1 MKIGLLAYHAVC
13 NFGAMLQLLST
24 YMFLKNHG
32 HEPVIIN
39 WLAKDLEDYYSQNTP
54 KSQIENQLKLRL
66 QLWRETALCRTIKD
80 VANVIAN
87 EHIDAVI
94 IGSDAVA
101 QHHPLFERIVF
112 PCRSIVAVN
121 SVTSDVVFPNP
132 FWGLWTNYL
141 DKPVPVALMS
151 AASQDSKYKFISKHL
166 RKQMKECVMSYC
178 YASVRDEDT
187 QKMFSYITDGQCCPP
202 VTPDPVFA
210 FNQNAASLLPS
221 KADIMKRY
229 GLSDNYLLVSF
240 KNDKRSMVSQT
251 WLNELQNIAT
261 QHGVQCV
268 SLPFSTSRSAG
279 ELDKEIGLPLSP
291 VDWYALLKYSCGYIG
306 NNMHPI
312 VVCIH
317 NAVPFFSFDNYGTK
331 HANGLFCD
339 SSTSK
344 IRHILKVAD
353 LLDCRVASNSLFR
366 HTPTPS
372 HVFDKLQTFDR
383 DKCVSFAQAY
393 LKKYNEMM
401 VTIFERIG
409 CDSH

>member
-39 WLAKDLEDYYSQNTP
+39 WVAKDLENYYAQNTP
-54 KSQIENQLKLRL
+54 ISQIENQLKLRL
-66 QLWRETALCRTIKD
+66 QLWKETALCRTIKD
-80 VANVIAN
+80 VANIISN
-87 EHIDAVI
+87 EQIDAVI

-112 PCRSIVAVN
+112 PCRNIIAIN

-132 FWGLWTNYL
+132 FWGIWTDYL

-151 AASQDSKYKFISKHL
+151 AASQDSKYKYISKKF
-166 RKQMKECVMSYC
+166 RKQMKERIMAFSYV
-178 YASVRDEDT
+178 SVRDMDT
-187 QKMFSYITDGQCCPP
+187 QKMFSFITEGQCCPS

-210 FNQNAASLLPS
+210 FNQNAASLVPS
-221 KADIMKRY
+221 KEELMKKY
-229 GLSDNYLLVSF
+229 GLSGKYMLISF
-240 KNDKRSMVSQT
+240 KNEKRCNVSQT
-251 WLNELQNIAT
+251 WLNKFQDIAKH
-261 QHGVQCV
+261 HGIQCV
-268 SLPFSTSRSAG
+268 SLPFSTSLSAG
-279 ELDKEIGLPLSP
+279 ELENKIALPLNP
-291 VDWYALLKYSCGYIG
+291 IDWYALLKYSCGYIG

-344 IRHILKVAD
+344 IRHILKVAN
-353 LLDCRVASNSLFR
+353 LLDCRIASNSLFR
-366 HTPTPS
+366 RTPS
-372 HVFDKLQTFDR
+372 PEHVFNKLQTFDKA
-383 DKCVSFAQAY
+383 KCKNFAQGY
-393 LKKYNEMM
+393 LNKYNEMM
-401 VTIFERIG
+401 TKILERLRG
-409 CDSH
+409 AL

>member
-39 WLAKDLEDYYSQNTP
+39 WVAKDLENYYAQNTP
-54 KSQIENQLKLRL
+54 ISQIENQLKLRL
-66 QLWRETALCRTIKD
+66 QLWKETALCRTIKD
-80 VANVIAN
+80 VANIISN
-87 EHIDAVI
+87 EQIDAVI

-112 PCRSIVAVN
+112 PCRNIIAIN

-132 FWGLWTNYL
+132 FWGIWTDYL

-151 AASQDSKYKFISKHL
+151 AASQDSKYKYISKKI
-166 RKQMKECVMSYC
+166 RKQMKERIMAFSYV
-178 YASVRDEDT
+178 SVRDMDT
-187 QKMFSYITDGQCCPP
+187 QKMFSFITEGQCCPS

-210 FNQNAASLLPS
+210 FNQNAASLVPS
-221 KADIMKRY
+221 KEELMKKY
-229 GLSDNYLLVSF
+229 GLSGKYMLISF
-240 KNDKRSMVSQT
+240 KNEKRCNVSQT
-251 WLNELQNIAT
+251 WLNKFQDIAKH
-261 QHGVQCV
+261 HGIQCV
-268 SLPFSTSRSAG
+268 SLPFSTSLSAG
-279 ELDKEIGLPLSP
+279 ELENKIALPLNP
-291 VDWYALLKYSCGYIG
+291 IDWYALLKYSCGYIG

-317 NAVPFFSFDNYGTK
+317 NTVPFFSFDNYGTK

-344 IRHILKVAD
+344 IRHILKVAN
-353 LLDCRVASNSLFR
+353 LLDCRIASNSLFR
-366 HTPTPS
+366 RTPS
-372 HVFDKLQTFDR
+372 PEHVFNKLQTFDKSKMQKFCSR
-383 DKCVSFAQAY
+383 LSQ
-393 LKKYNEMM
+393 
-401 VTIFERIG
+401 
-409 CDSH
+409 

>member
-39 WLAKDLEDYYSQNTP
+39 WVAKDLENYYAQNTP
-54 KSQIENQLKLRL
+54 ISQIENQLKLRL
-66 QLWRETALCRTIKD
+66 QLWKETALCRTIKD
-80 VANVIAN
+80 VANIISN
-87 EHIDAVI
+87 EQIDAVI

-112 PCRSIVAVN
+112 PCRNIIAIN

-132 FWGLWTNYL
+132 FWGIWTDYL

-151 AASQDSKYKFISKHL
+151 AASQDSKYKYISKKI
-166 RKQMKECVMSYC
+166 RKQMKERIMAFSYV
-178 YASVRDEDT
+178 SVRDMDT
-187 QKMFSYITDGQCCPP
+187 QKMFSFITEGQCCPS

-210 FNQNAASLLPS
+210 FNQNAASLVPS
-221 KADIMKRY
+221 KEELMKKY
-229 GLSDNYLLVSF
+229 GLSGKYMLISF
-240 KNDKRSMVSQT
+240 KNEKRCNVSQT
-251 WLNELQNIAT
+251 WLNKFQDIAKH
-261 QHGVQCV
+261 HGIQCV
-268 SLPFSTSRSAG
+268 SLPFSTSLSAG
-279 ELDKEIGLPLSP
+279 ELENKIALPLNP
-291 VDWYALLKYSCGYIG
+291 IDWYALLKYSCGYIG

-317 NAVPFFSFDNYGTK
+317 NTVPFFSFDNYGTK

-344 IRHILKVAD
+344 IRHILKVAN
-353 LLDCRVASNSLFR
+353 LLDCRIASNSLFR
-366 HTPTPS
+366 RTPS
-372 HVFDKLQTFDR
+372 PELVFNKLQTFDKA
-383 DKCVSFAQAY
+383 KCKNFAQGY
-393 LKKYNEMM
+393 LNKYNEMM
-401 VTIFERIG
+401 TKILERLRG
-409 CDSH
+409 AL

>member
-39 WLAKDLEDYYSQNTP
+39 WVAKDLENYYAQNTP
-54 KSQIENQLKLRL
+54 ISQIENQLKLRL
-66 QLWRETALCRTIKD
+66 QLWKETALCRTIKD
-80 VANVIAN
+80 VANIISN
-87 EHIDAVI
+87 EQIDAVI

-112 PCRSIVAVN
+112 PCRNIIAIN

-132 FWGLWTNYL
+132 FWGIWTDYL

-151 AASQDSKYKFISKHL
+151 AASQDSKYKYISKKL
-166 RKQMKECVMSYC
+166 RKQMKERIMAFSYV
-178 YASVRDEDT
+178 SVRDVDT
-187 QKMFSYITDGQCCPP
+187 QKMFSFITEGQCCPS

-210 FNQNAASLLPS
+210 FNQNAASLVPS
-221 KADIMKRY
+221 KEELMKKY
-229 GLSDNYLLVSF
+229 GLSDKYMLISF
-240 KNDKRSMVSQT
+240 KNEKRSNVSQT
-251 WLNELQNIAT
+251 WLNKFQDIAKH
-261 QHGVQCV
+261 HGIQCV
-268 SLPFSTSRSAG
+268 SLPFSTSLSAG
-279 ELDKEIGLPLSP
+279 ELESEIALPLNP
-291 VDWYALLKYSCGYIG
+291 IDWYALLKYSCGYIG

-317 NAVPFFSFDNYGTK
+317 NTVPFFSFDNYGTK

-344 IRHILKVAD
+344 IRHILKVAN
-353 LLDCRVASNSLFR
+353 LLDCRIASNSLFR
-366 HTPTPS
+366 RTPS
-372 HVFDKLQTFDR
+372 PEHVFNKLQTFDKA
-383 DKCVSFAQAY
+383 KCKNFAQGY
-393 LKKYNEMM
+393 LNKYNEMM
-401 VTIFERIG
+401 TKILERLRG
-409 CDSH
+409 AL

>member
-39 WLAKDLEDYYSQNTP
+39 WVAKDLENYYAQNTP
-54 KSQIENQLKLRL
+54 ISQIENQLKLRL
-66 QLWRETALCRTIKD
+66 QLWKETALCCTIKD
-80 VANVIAN
+80 VANIISN
-87 EHIDAVI
+87 EQIDAVI

-112 PCRSIVAVN
+112 PCRNIIAIN

-132 FWGLWTNYL
+132 FWGIWTDYL

-151 AASQDSKYKFISKHL
+151 AASQDSEYKYISKKL
-166 RKQMKECVMSYC
+166 RKQMKERIMAFSYV
-178 YASVRDEDT
+178 SVRDVDT
-187 QKMFSYITDGQCCPP
+187 QKMFSFITEGQCCPS

-210 FNQNAASLLPS
+210 FNQNAASLVPS
-221 KADIMKRY
+221 KEELMKKY
-229 GLSDNYLLVSF
+229 GLSGKYMLISF
-240 KNDKRSMVSQT
+240 KNEKRCNVSQT
-251 WLNELQNIAT
+251 WLNKFQDIAKH
-261 QHGVQCV
+261 HGIQCV
-268 SLPFSTSRSAG
+268 SLPFSTSLSAG
-279 ELDKEIGLPLSP
+279 ELESEIALPLNP
-291 VDWYALLKYSCGYIG
+291 IDWYALLKYSCGYIG

-317 NAVPFFSFDNYGTK
+317 NTVPFFSFDNYGTK

-344 IRHILKVAD
+344 IRHILKVAN
-353 LLDCRVASNSLFR
+353 LLDCRIASNSLFR
-366 HTPTPS
+366 RTPS
-372 HVFDKLQTFDR
+372 PEHVFNKLQTFDKA
-383 DKCVSFAQAY
+383 KCKNFAQGY
-393 LKKYNEMM
+393 LNKYNEMM
-401 VTIFERIG
+401 TKILERLRG
-409 CDSH
+409 AL

>member
-39 WLAKDLEDYYSQNTP
+39 WVAKDLEDYYSQNTP
-54 KSQIENQLKLRL
+54 ESQIENQLKLRL

-151 AASQDSKYKFISKHL
+151 AASQDSKYKFIPKHL

-221 KADIMKRY
+221 KADIMERY

-401 VTIFERIG
+401 VTIFERTG

>member
-39 WLAKDLEDYYSQNTP
+39 WVAKDLENYYAQNTP
-54 KSQIENQLKLRL
+54 ISQIENQLKLRL
-66 QLWRETALCRTIKD
+66 QLWKETALCRTIKD
-80 VANVIAN
+80 VANIISN
-87 EHIDAVI
+87 EQIDAVI

-112 PCRSIVAVN
+112 PCRNIIAIK

-132 FWGLWTNYL
+132 FWGIWTDYL

-151 AASQDSKYKFISKHL
+151 AASQDSKYKYISKKL
-166 RKQMKECVMSYC
+166 RKQMKERIMAFSYV
-178 YASVRDEDT
+178 SVRDVDT
-187 QKMFSYITDGQCCPP
+187 QKMFSFITEGQCCPS

-210 FNQNAASLLPS
+210 FNQNAASLVPS
-221 KADIMKRY
+221 KEELMKKY
-229 GLSDNYLLVSF
+229 GLSGKYMLISF
-240 KNDKRSMVSQT
+240 KNEKRCNVSQT
-251 WLNELQNIAT
+251 WLNKFQDIAKH
-261 QHGVQCV
+261 HGIQCV
-268 SLPFSTSRSAG
+268 SLPFSTSLSAG
-279 ELDKEIGLPLSP
+279 ELESEIALPLNP
-291 VDWYALLKYSCGYIG
+291 IDWYALLKYSCGYIG

-317 NAVPFFSFDNYGTK
+317 NTVPFFSFDNYGTK

-344 IRHILKVAD
+344 IRHILKVAN
-353 LLDCRVASNSLFR
+353 LLDCRIASNSLFR
-366 HTPTPS
+366 RTPS
-372 HVFDKLQTFDR
+372 PEHVFNKLQTFDKA
-383 DKCVSFAQAY
+383 KCKNFAQGY
-393 LKKYNEMM
+393 LNKYNEMM
-401 VTIFERIG
+401 TKILERLRG
-409 CDSH
+409 AL

>member
-39 WLAKDLEDYYSQNTP
+39 WVAKDLENYYAQNTP
-54 KSQIENQLKLRL
+54 ISQIENQLKLRL
-66 QLWRETALCRTIKD
+66 QLWKETALCRTIKD
-80 VANVIAN
+80 VANIISN
-87 EHIDAVI
+87 EQIDAVI

-112 PCRSIVAVN
+112 PCRNIIAIN

-132 FWGLWTNYL
+132 FWGIWTDYL

-151 AASQDSKYKFISKHL
+151 AASQDSKYKYISKKL
-166 RKQMKECVMSYC
+166 RKQMKERIMAFSYV
-178 YASVRDEDT
+178 SVRDVDT
-187 QKMFSYITDGQCCPP
+187 QKMFSFITEGQCCPS

-210 FNQNAASLLPS
+210 FNQNAASLVPS
-221 KADIMKRY
+221 KEELMKKY
-229 GLSDNYLLVSF
+229 GLSGKYMLISF
-240 KNDKRSMVSQT
+240 KNEKRCNVSQT
-251 WLNELQNIAT
+251 WLNKFQDIAKH
-261 QHGVQCV
+261 HGIQCV
-268 SLPFSTSRSAG
+268 SLPFSTSLSAG
-279 ELDKEIGLPLSP
+279 ELENKIALPLNP
-291 VDWYALLKYSCGYIG
+291 IDWYALLKYSCGYIG

-317 NAVPFFSFDNYGTK
+317 NTVPFFSFDNYGTK

-344 IRHILKVAD
+344 IRHILKVAN
-353 LLDCRVASNSLFR
+353 LLDCRIASNSLFR
-366 HTPTPS
+366 RTPS
-372 HVFDKLQTFDR
+372 PEHVFNKLQTFDKA
-383 DKCVSFAQAY
+383 KCKNFAQGY
-393 LKKYNEMM
+393 LNKYNEMM
-401 VTIFERIG
+401 TKILERLRG
-409 CDSH
+409 AL

>member
-39 WLAKDLEDYYSQNTP
+39 WVAKDLENYYAQNTP
-54 KSQIENQLKLRL
+54 ISQIENQLKLRL
-66 QLWRETALCRTIKD
+66 QLWKETALCRTIKD
-80 VANVIAN
+80 VANIISN
-87 EHIDAVI
+87 EQIDAVI

-112 PCRSIVAVN
+112 PCRNIIAIN

-132 FWGLWTNYL
+132 FWGIWTDYL

-151 AASQDSKYKFISKHL
+151 AASQDSKYKYISKKL
-166 RKQMKECVMSYC
+166 RKQMKERIMAFSYV
-178 YASVRDEDT
+178 SVRDVDT
-187 QKMFSYITDGQCCPP
+187 QKMFSFITEGQCCPS

-210 FNQNAASLLPS
+210 FNQNAASLVPS
-221 KADIMKRY
+221 KEELMKKY
-229 GLSDNYLLVSF
+229 GLSGKYMLISF
-240 KNDKRSMVSQT
+240 KNEKRCNVSQT
-251 WLNELQNIAT
+251 WLNKFQDIAKH
-261 QHGVQCV
+261 HGIQCV
-268 SLPFSTSRSAG
+268 SLPFSTSLSAG
-279 ELDKEIGLPLSP
+279 ELESEIALPLNP
-291 VDWYALLKYSCGYIG
+291 IDWYALLKYSCGYIG

-317 NAVPFFSFDNYGTK
+317 NTVPFFSFDNYGTK

-344 IRHILKVAD
+344 IRHILKVAN
-353 LLDCRVASNSLFR
+353 LLDCRIASNSLFR
-366 HTPTPS
+366 RTPS
-372 HVFDKLQTFDR
+372 PEHVFNKLQTFDKA
-383 DKCVSFAQAY
+383 KCKNFAQGY
-393 LKKYNEMM
+393 LNKYNEMM
-401 VTIFERIG
+401 TKILERLRG
-409 CDSH
+409 AL

>member
-39 WLAKDLEDYYSQNTP
+39 WVAKDLENYYAQNTP
-54 KSQIENQLKLRL
+54 ISQIENQLKLRL
-66 QLWRETALCRTIKD
+66 QLWKETALCRTIKD
-80 VANVIAN
+80 VANIISN
-87 EHIDAVI
+87 EQIDAVI

-112 PCRSIVAVN
+112 PCRNIIAIN

-132 FWGLWTNYL
+132 FWGIWTDYL

-151 AASQDSKYKFISKHL
+151 AASQDSKYKYISKKI
-166 RKQMKECVMSYC
+166 RKQMKERIMAFSYV
-178 YASVRDEDT
+178 SVRDMDT
-187 QKMFSYITDGQCCPP
+187 QKMFSFITEGQCCPS

-210 FNQNAASLLPS
+210 FNQNAASLVPS
-221 KADIMKRY
+221 KEELMKKY
-229 GLSDNYLLVSF
+229 GLSGKYMLISF
-240 KNDKRSMVSQT
+240 KNEKRCNVSQT
-251 WLNELQNIAT
+251 WLNKFQDIAKH
-261 QHGVQCV
+261 HGIQCV
-268 SLPFSTSRSAG
+268 SLPFSTSLSAG
-279 ELDKEIGLPLSP
+279 ELENKIALPLNP
-291 VDWYALLKYSCGYIG
+291 IDWYALLKYSCGYIG

-317 NAVPFFSFDNYGTK
+317 NTVPFFSFDNYGTK

-344 IRHILKVAD
+344 IRHILKVAN
-353 LLDCRVASNSLFR
+353 LLDCRIASNSLFR
-366 HTPTPS
+366 RTPS
-372 HVFDKLQTFDR
+372 PEHVFNKLQTFDKA
-383 DKCVSFAQAY
+383 KCKNFAQGY
-393 LKKYNEMM
+393 LNKYNEMM
-401 VTIFERIG
+401 TKILERLRG
-409 CDSH
+409 AL

>member
-39 WLAKDLEDYYSQNTP
+39 WVAKDLENYYAQNTP
-54 KSQIENQLKLRL
+54 ISQIENQLKLRL
-66 QLWRETALCRTIKD
+66 QLWKETALCRTIKD
-80 VANVIAN
+80 VANIISN
-87 EHIDAVI
+87 EQIDAVI

-112 PCRSIVAVN
+112 PCRNIIAIN

-132 FWGLWTNYL
+132 FWGIWTDYL

-151 AASQDSKYKFISKHL
+151 AASQDSKYKYISKKL
-166 RKQMKECVMSYC
+166 RKQMKERIMAFSYV
-178 YASVRDEDT
+178 SVRDVDT
-187 QKMFSYITDGQCCPP
+187 QKMFSFITEGQCCPS

-210 FNQNAASLLPS
+210 FNQNAASLVPS
-221 KADIMKRY
+221 KEELMKKY
-229 GLSDNYLLVSF
+229 GLSGKYMLISF
-240 KNDKRSMVSQT
+240 KNEKRCNVSQT
-251 WLNELQNIAT
+251 WLNKFQDIAKH
-261 QHGVQCV
+261 HGIQCV
-268 SLPFSTSRSAG
+268 SLPFSTSLSAG
-279 ELDKEIGLPLSP
+279 ELESEIALPLNP
-291 VDWYALLKYSCGYIG
+291 IDWYALLKYSCGYIG

-317 NAVPFFSFDNYGTK
+317 NTVPFFSFDNYGTK

-344 IRHILKVAD
+344 IRHILKVAN
-353 LLDCRVASNSLFR
+353 LLDCRIASNSLFR
-366 HTPTPS
+366 RTPS
-372 HVFDKLQTFDR
+372 TEHVFNKLQTFDKA
-383 DKCVSFAQAY
+383 KCKNFAQGY
-393 LKKYNEMM
+393 LNKYNEMM
-401 VTIFERIG
+401 TKILERLRG
-409 CDSH
+409 AL

>member
-39 WLAKDLEDYYSQNTP
+39 WVAKDLENYYAQNTP
-54 KSQIENQLKLRL
+54 ISQIENQLKLRL
-66 QLWRETALCRTIKD
+66 QLWKETALCRTIKD
-80 VANVIAN
+80 VANIISN
-87 EHIDAVI
+87 EQIDAVI

-112 PCRSIVAVN
+112 PCRNIIAIN

-132 FWGLWTNYL
+132 FWGIWTDYL

-151 AASQDSKYKFISKHL
+151 AAIQDSKYKYISKKI
-166 RKQMKECVMSYC
+166 RKQMKERIMAFSYV
-178 YASVRDEDT
+178 SVRDMDT
-187 QKMFSYITDGQCCPP
+187 QKMFSFITEGQCCPS

-210 FNQNAASLLPS
+210 FNQNAASLVPS
-221 KADIMKRY
+221 KEELMKKY
-229 GLSDNYLLVSF
+229 GLSGKYMLISF
-240 KNDKRSMVSQT
+240 KNEKRCNVSQT
-251 WLNELQNIAT
+251 WLNKFQDIAKH
-261 QHGVQCV
+261 HGIQCV
-268 SLPFSTSRSAG
+268 SLPFSTSLSAG
-279 ELDKEIGLPLSP
+279 ELENKIALPLNP
-291 VDWYALLKYSCGYIG
+291 IDWYALLKYSCGYIG

-317 NAVPFFSFDNYGTK
+317 NTVPFFSFDNYGTK

-344 IRHILKVAD
+344 IRHILKVAN
-353 LLDCRVASNSLFR
+353 LLDCRIASNSLFCR
-366 HTPTPS
+366 TPS
-372 HVFDKLQTFDR
+372 PEHVFNKLQTFDKA
-383 DKCVSFAQAY
+383 KCKNFAQGY
-393 LKKYNEMM
+393 LNKYNEMM
-401 VTIFERIG
+401 TKILERLRG
-409 CDSH
+409 AL

>member
-39 WLAKDLEDYYSQNTP
+39 WVAKDLENYYAQNTP
-54 KSQIENQLKLRL
+54 ISQIENQLKLRL
-66 QLWRETALCRTIKD
+66 QLWKETALCRTIKD
-80 VANVIAN
+80 VANIISN
-87 EHIDAVI
+87 EQIDAVI

-112 PCRSIVAVN
+112 PCRNIIAIN

-132 FWGLWTNYL
+132 FWGIWTDYL

-151 AASQDSKYKFISKHL
+151 AASQDSKYKYISKKL
-166 RKQMKECVMSYC
+166 RKQMKERIMAFSYV
-178 YASVRDEDT
+178 SVRDVDT
-187 QKMFSYITDGQCCPP
+187 QKMFSYITEGQCCPS

-210 FNQNAASLLPS
+210 FNQNAASLVPS
-221 KADIMKRY
+221 KEELMKKY
-229 GLSDNYLLVSF
+229 GLSGKYMLISF
-240 KNDKRSMVSQT
+240 KNEKRCNVSQT
-251 WLNELQNIAT
+251 WLNKFQDIAKH
-261 QHGVQCV
+261 HGIQCV
-268 SLPFSTSRSAG
+268 SLPFSTSLSAG
-279 ELDKEIGLPLSP
+279 ELENKIALPLNP
-291 VDWYALLKYSCGYIG
+291 IDWYALLKYSCGYIG

-317 NAVPFFSFDNYGTK
+317 NTVPFFSFDNYGTK

-344 IRHILKVAD
+344 IRHILKVAN
-353 LLDCRVASNSLFR
+353 LLDCRIASNSLFR
-366 HTPTPS
+366 RTPS
-372 HVFDKLQTFDR
+372 PEHVFNKLQTFDKA
-383 DKCVSFAQAY
+383 KCKNFAQGY
-393 LKKYNEMM
+393 LNKYNEMM
-401 VTIFERIG
+401 TKILERLRG
-409 CDSH
+409 AL

>member
-39 WLAKDLEDYYSQNTP
+39 WVAKDLENYYAQNTP
-54 KSQIENQLKLRL
+54 ISQIENQLKLRL
-66 QLWRETALCRTIKD
+66 QLWKETALCRTIKD
-80 VANVIAN
+80 VANIISN
-87 EHIDAVI
+87 EQIDAVI

-112 PCRSIVAVN
+112 PCRNIIAIN

-132 FWGLWTNYL
+132 FWGIWTDYL

-151 AASQDSKYKFISKHL
+151 AASQDSKYKYISKKF
-166 RKQMKECVMSYC
+166 RKQMKERIMAFSYV
-178 YASVRDEDT
+178 SVRDVDT
-187 QKMFSYITDGQCCPP
+187 QKMFSFITEGQCCPS

-210 FNQNAASLLPS
+210 FNQNAASLVPS
-221 KADIMKRY
+221 KEELMKKY
-229 GLSDNYLLVSF
+229 GLSGKYMLISF
-240 KNDKRSMVSQT
+240 KNEKRCNVSQT
-251 WLNELQNIAT
+251 WLNKFQDIAKH
-261 QHGVQCV
+261 HGIQCV
-268 SLPFSTSRSAG
+268 SLPFSTSLSAG
-279 ELDKEIGLPLSP
+279 ELENKIALPLNP
-291 VDWYALLKYSCGYIG
+291 IDWYALLKYSCGYIG

-317 NAVPFFSFDNYGTK
+317 NTVPFFSFDNYGTK

-344 IRHILKVAD
+344 IRHILKVAN
-353 LLDCRVASNSLFR
+353 LLDCRIASNSLFR
-366 HTPTPS
+366 RTPS
-372 HVFDKLQTFDR
+372 PEHVFNKLQTFDKA
-383 DKCVSFAQAY
+383 KCKNFAQGY
-393 LKKYNEMM
+393 LNKYNEMM
-401 VTIFERIG
+401 TKILERLRG
-409 CDSH
+409 AL

>member
-39 WLAKDLEDYYSQNTP
+39 WVAKDLENYYAQNTP
-54 KSQIENQLKLRL
+54 ISQIENQLKLRL
-66 QLWRETALCRTIKD
+66 QLWKETALCRTIKD
-80 VANVIAN
+80 VANIISN
-87 EHIDAVI
+87 EQIDAVI

-112 PCRSIVAVN
+112 PCRNIIAIN

-132 FWGLWTNYL
+132 FWGIWTDYL

-151 AASQDSKYKFISKHL
+151 AASQDSKCKYISKKL
-166 RKQMKECVMSYC
+166 RKQMKERIMAFSYV
-178 YASVRDEDT
+178 SVRDVDT
-187 QKMFSYITDGQCCPP
+187 QKMFSFITEGQCCPS

-210 FNQNAASLLPS
+210 FNQNAVSLVPS
-221 KADIMKRY
+221 KEELMKKY
-229 GLSDNYLLVSF
+229 GLSGKYMLISF
-240 KNDKRSMVSQT
+240 KNEKRCNVSQT
-251 WLNELQNIAT
+251 WLNKFQDIAKH
-261 QHGVQCV
+261 HGIQCV
-268 SLPFSTSRSAG
+268 SLPFSTSLSAG
-279 ELDKEIGLPLSP
+279 ELESEIALPLNP
-291 VDWYALLKYSCGYIG
+291 IDWYALLKYSCGYIG

-317 NAVPFFSFDNYGTK
+317 NTVPFFSFDNYGTK

-344 IRHILKVAD
+344 IRHILKVAN
-353 LLDCRVASNSLFR
+353 LLDCRIASNSLFR
-366 HTPTPS
+366 RTPS
-372 HVFDKLQTFDR
+372 PEHVFNKLQTFDKA
-383 DKCVSFAQAY
+383 KCKNFAQGY
-393 LKKYNEMM
+393 LNKYNEMM
-401 VTIFERIG
+401 TKILERLRG
-409 CDSH
+409 AL

>member
-39 WLAKDLEDYYSQNTP
+39 WVAKDLENYYAQNTP
-54 KSQIENQLKLRL
+54 ISQIENQLKLRL
-66 QLWRETALCRTIKD
+66 QLWKETALCRTIKD
-80 VANVIAN
+80 VANIISN
-87 EHIDAVI
+87 EQIDAVI

-112 PCRSIVAVN
+112 PCRNIIAIN

-132 FWGLWTNYL
+132 FWGIWTDYL

-151 AASQDSKYKFISKHL
+151 AASQDSKYKYISKKL
-166 RKQMKECVMSYC
+166 RKQMKERIMAYSYV
-178 YASVRDEDT
+178 SVRDVDT
-187 QKMFSYITDGQCCPP
+187 QKMFSFITEGQCCPS

-210 FNQNAASLLPS
+210 FNQNAASLVPS
-221 KADIMKRY
+221 KEELMKKY
-229 GLSDNYLLVSF
+229 GLSGKYMLISF
-240 KNDKRSMVSQT
+240 KNEKRCNVSQT
-251 WLNELQNIAT
+251 WLNKFQDIAKH
-261 QHGVQCV
+261 HGIQCV
-268 SLPFSTSRSAG
+268 SLPFSTSLSAG
-279 ELDKEIGLPLSP
+279 ELESEIALPLNP
-291 VDWYALLKYSCGYIG
+291 IDWYALLKYSCGYIG

-317 NAVPFFSFDNYGTK
+317 NTVPFFSFDNYGTK

-344 IRHILKVAD
+344 IRHILKVAN
-353 LLDCRVASNSLFR
+353 LLDCRIASNSLFR
-366 HTPTPS
+366 RTPS
-372 HVFDKLQTFDR
+372 PEHVFNKLQTFDKA
-383 DKCVSFAQAY
+383 KCKNFAQGY
-393 LKKYNEMM
+393 LNKYNEMM
-401 VTIFERIG
+401 TKILERLRG
-409 CDSH
+409 AL

>member
-39 WLAKDLEDYYSQNTP
+39 WVAKDLENYYAQNTP
-54 KSQIENQLKLRL
+54 ISQIENQLKLRL
-66 QLWRETALCRTIKD
+66 QLWKETALCRTIKD
-80 VANVIAN
+80 VANIISN
-87 EHIDAVI
+87 EQIDAVI

-112 PCRSIVAVN
+112 PCRNIIAIN
-121 SVTSDVVFPNP
+121 SVTSDVLFPNP
-132 FWGLWTNYL
+132 FWGIWTDYL

-151 AASQDSKYKFISKHL
+151 AASQDSKYKYISKKL
-166 RKQMKECVMSYC
+166 RKQMKERIMAFSYV
-178 YASVRDEDT
+178 SVRDVDT
-187 QKMFSYITDGQCCPP
+187 QKMFSFITEGQCCPS

-210 FNQNAASLLPS
+210 FNQNAASLVPS
-221 KADIMKRY
+221 KEELMKKY
-229 GLSDNYLLVSF
+229 GLSGKYMLISF
-240 KNDKRSMVSQT
+240 KNEKRCNVSQT
-251 WLNELQNIAT
+251 WLNKFQDIAKH
-261 QHGVQCV
+261 HGIQCV
-268 SLPFSTSRSAG
+268 SLPFSTSLSAG
-279 ELDKEIGLPLSP
+279 ELESEIALPLNP
-291 VDWYALLKYSCGYIG
+291 IDWYALLKYSCGYIG

-344 IRHILKVAD
+344 IRHILKVAN
-353 LLDCRVASNSLFR
+353 LLDCRIASNSLFR
-366 HTPTPS
+366 RTPS
-372 HVFDKLQTFDR
+372 PEHVFNKLQTFDKA
-383 DKCVSFAQAY
+383 KCKNFAQGY
-393 LKKYNEMM
+393 LNKYNEMM
-401 VTIFERIG
+401 TKILERLRG
-409 CDSH
+409 AL

>member
-39 WLAKDLEDYYSQNTP
+39 WVAKDLENYYAQNTP
-54 KSQIENQLKLRL
+54 ISQIENQLKLRL
-66 QLWRETALCRTIKD
+66 QLWKETALCRTIKD
-80 VANVIAN
+80 VANIISN
-87 EHIDAVI
+87 EQIDAVI

-112 PCRSIVAVN
+112 PCRNIIAIN

-132 FWGLWTNYL
+132 FWGIWTDYL

-151 AASQDSKYKFISKHL
+151 AASQDSKYKYISKKL
-166 RKQMKECVMSYC
+166 RKQMKERIMAFSYV
-178 YASVRDEDT
+178 SVRDVDT
-187 QKMFSYITDGQCCPP
+187 QKMFSFITEGQCCPS

-210 FNQNAASLLPS
+210 FNQNAASLVPS
-221 KADIMKRY
+221 KEELMKKY
-229 GLSDNYLLVSF
+229 GLSDKYMLISF
-240 KNDKRSMVSQT
+240 KNEKRCNVSQT
-251 WLNELQNIAT
+251 WLNKFQDIAKH
-261 QHGVQCV
+261 HGIQCV
-268 SLPFSTSRSAG
+268 SLPFSTSLSAG
-279 ELDKEIGLPLSP
+279 ELESEIALPLNP
-291 VDWYALLKYSCGYIG
+291 IDWYALLKYSCGYIG

-317 NAVPFFSFDNYGTK
+317 NTVPFFSFDNYGTK

-344 IRHILKVAD
+344 IRHILKVAN
-353 LLDCRVASNSLFR
+353 LLDCRIASNSLFR
-366 HTPTPS
+366 RTPS
-372 HVFDKLQTFDR
+372 PEHVFNKLQTFDKA
-383 DKCVSFAQAY
+383 KCKNFAQGY
-393 LKKYNEMM
+393 LNKYNEMM
-401 VTIFERIG
+401 TKILERLRG
-409 CDSH
+409 AL

>member
-39 WLAKDLEDYYSQNTP
+39 WVAKDLENYYAQNTP
-54 KSQIENQLKLRL
+54 ISQIENQLKLRL
-66 QLWRETALCRTIKD
+66 QLWKETALCRTIKD
-80 VANVIAN
+80 VANIISN
-87 EHIDAVI
+87 EQIDAVI

-112 PCRSIVAVN
+112 PCRNIIAIN

-132 FWGLWTNYL
+132 FWGIWTDYL

-151 AASQDSKYKFISKHL
+151 AASQDSKYKYISKKL
-166 RKQMKECVMSYC
+166 RKQMKERIMAFSYV
-178 YASVRDEDT
+178 SVRDVDT
-187 QKMFSYITDGQCCPP
+187 QKMFSFITEGQCCPS

-210 FNQNAASLLPS
+210 FNQNAVSLVPS
-221 KADIMKRY
+221 KEELMKKY
-229 GLSDNYLLVSF
+229 GLSGKYMLISF
-240 KNDKRSMVSQT
+240 KNEKRCNVSQT
-251 WLNELQNIAT
+251 WLNKFQDIAKH
-261 QHGVQCV
+261 HGIQCV
-268 SLPFSTSRSAG
+268 SLPFSTSLSAG
-279 ELDKEIGLPLSP
+279 KLESEIALPLNP
-291 VDWYALLKYSCGYIG
+291 IDWYALLKYSCGYIG

-317 NAVPFFSFDNYGTK
+317 NTVPFFSFDNYGTK

-344 IRHILKVAD
+344 IRHILKVAN
-353 LLDCRVASNSLFR
+353 LLDCRIASNSLFR
-366 HTPTPS
+366 RTPS
-372 HVFDKLQTFDR
+372 PEHVFNKLQTFDKA
-383 DKCVSFAQAY
+383 KCKNFAQGY
-393 LKKYNEMM
+393 LNKYNEMM
-401 VTIFERIG
+401 TKILERLRG
-409 CDSH
+409 AL

>member
-39 WLAKDLEDYYSQNTP
+39 WVAKDLENYYAQNTP
-54 KSQIENQLKLRL
+54 ISQIENQLKLRL
-66 QLWRETALCRTIKD
+66 QLWKETALCRTIKD
-80 VANVIAN
+80 VANIISN
-87 EHIDAVI
+87 EQIDAVI

-112 PCRSIVAVN
+112 PCRNIIAIN

-132 FWGLWTNYL
+132 FWGIWTDYL

-151 AASQDSKYKFISKHL
+151 AASQDSKYKYISKKL
-166 RKQMKECVMSYC
+166 RKQMKERIMAFSYV
-178 YASVRDEDT
+178 SVRDVDT
-187 QKMFSYITDGQCCPP
+187 QKMFSFITEGQCCPS

-210 FNQNAASLLPS
+210 FNQNAASLVPS
-221 KADIMKRY
+221 KEELMKKY
-229 GLSDNYLLVSF
+229 GLSGKYMLISF
-240 KNDKRSMVSQT
+240 KNEKRCNVSQT
-251 WLNELQNIAT
+251 WLNKFQDIAKH
-261 QHGVQCV
+261 HGIQCV
-268 SLPFSTSRSAG
+268 SLPFSTSLSAG
-279 ELDKEIGLPLSP
+279 ELENKIALPLNP
-291 VDWYALLKYSCGYIG
+291 IDWYALLKYSCGYIG

-317 NAVPFFSFDNYGTK
+317 NTVPFFSFDNYGTK

-344 IRHILKVAD
+344 IRHILKVAN
-353 LLDCRVASNSLFR
+353 LLDCRIASNSLFR
-366 HTPTPS
+366 RTPS
-372 HVFDKLQTFDR
+372 PEHVFNKLLTFDKA
-383 DKCVSFAQAY
+383 KCKNFAQGY
-393 LKKYNEMM
+393 LNKYNEMM
-401 VTIFERIG
+401 TKILERLRG
-409 CDSH
+409 AL